1 MCELRFFTSFKCCR
15 FCSVIVKGQK
25 HDVRLNS
32 FSPLTE
38 YKHVKIDLRCP
49 NGLGRGAV
57 GKGWLV
63 QGREGPWL
71 NLNQKM
77 GRQIHL
83 RFVVVVS
90 PILPS
95 LTLLAAPS
103 LLAVAVA
110 VAAVVVVMVGEP
122 APVAKIPIRTN
133 RRWKGCA
140 RKMLPSL
147 SWH

>member
-1 MCELRFFTSFKCCR
+1 MEMGCVSCVFLHPGGAVAFVACCQ
-15 FCSVIVKGQK
+15 GQK
-25 HDVRLNS
+25 HDVSSLHS

-38 YKHVKIDLRCP
+38 YKQVEIDLRCP
-49 NGLGRGAV
+49 DGLGRGAV

-90 PILPS
+90 PLLPS

-103 LLAVAVA
+103 LLVVAAVAV
-110 VAAVVVVMVGEP
+110 VEGVP
-122 APVAKIPIRTN
+122 AQVAKIPIRTN
-133 RRWKGCA
+133 RRWKSCA
-140 RKMLPSL
+140 KKLLPFL
-147 SWH
+147 SRH